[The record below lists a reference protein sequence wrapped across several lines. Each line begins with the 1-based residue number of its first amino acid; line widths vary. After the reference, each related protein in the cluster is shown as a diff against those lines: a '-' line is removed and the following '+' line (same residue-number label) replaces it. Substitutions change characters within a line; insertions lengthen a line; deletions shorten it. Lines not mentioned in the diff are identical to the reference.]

1 MQGSSAFDEL
11 MKDNRQYSSHAY
23 EFVLDTLTYVVD
35 RNAERRHITGRELL
49 SGVREFALDSWGLM
63 ARHVLNSWGIKSTDD
78 IGEIVFLLV
87 NAGILSKT
95 DQDKKE
101 DFQHVFPFTE
111 AFDDSHKPELDEN
124 GHVRRKHLTTPP
136 QERPDWPALFGDTGL
151 N

>member
-101 DFQHVFPFTE
+101 DFRQVFPFIE
-111 AFDDSHKPELDEN
+111 AFDNSYKPELDEN
-124 GHVRRKHLTTPP
+124 GHVRRTQLRMPPSTPP
-136 QERPDWPALFGDTGL
+136 NWPALFADGGL